1 MFSPPNRR
9 SYSFG
14 PYVLDLGQRR
24 LLRNGQPVPV
34 RPKVFDTLGA
44 LVENSD
50 RFLSKEELMAIV
62 WPDRSAVDE
71 SNLTHNVSVLRKV
84 LGQTRKTQYVVTVP
98 GRGYRFTAPVEASLE
113 GLIAVRP
120 FANLSSD
127 PDQDFF
133 CQGMAD
139 ELIDALAGV
148 EGLRVVGRTSSFDRR
163 LRELGAS
170 AVGERLGVSTILEG
184 SVRKAGDQLRISARL
199 TRTSDGSQ
207 LWSEHYD
214 RKLGDVFEIQE
225 RIARA
230 IVDRVRTKLLDPHP
244 GPVVSR
250 TTDDQDVYRLY
261 LEARYSLNHQTEQGM
276 EQAIRFLDR
285 ALKLQPGFARG
296 HALLAVCYAYQA
308 VYGFRPVPETVAKAE
323 EAVRQALELDDSSAL
338 AYRALGVL
346 SATFRWDWAAAQR
359 AYLRALRLDPDN
371 STAHYSYGNHMLA
384 PVGRLEEAEREI
396 RIAAELD
403 PLSPTFSQGLCLVLY
418 YARRYEE
425 AVVQARHTLALETD
439 YPIVSA
445 LLSAC
450 YSAMGRP
457 DEAIHERQVHLRN
470 TGRVEDAEAIRSI
483 YAKEGEPGALR
494 WMADQMLKR
503 ADAGEKRPFSLA
515 LLYSWLDE
523 REAALLWLE
532 DALNAK
538 LGAVMWTK
546 VHPAFDNL
554 RGEARFQELL
564 EEMGVNDP
572 RVATPGAV
580 VH

>member
-1 MFSPPNRR
+1 M
-9 SYSFG
+9 
-14 PYVLDLGQRR
+14 LDLGQRR
-24 LLRNGQPVPV
+24 LLRDGQPVPV
-34 RPKVFDTLGA
+34 RPKVFDTLRA

-50 RFLSKEELMAIV
+50 RLLHKEELMTIV
-62 WPDRSAVDE
+62 WPHRSAVDE
-71 SNLTHNVSVLRKV
+71 SNLTHNVSVLRKI
-84 LGQTRKTQYVVTVP
+84 LGQTSKTQYVVTVP

-113 GLIAVRP
+113 GSIAVRP
-120 FANLSSD
+120 FASLSPDS
-127 PDQDFF
+127 DQDFF
-133 CQGMAD
+133 CQGMAQ

-170 AVGERLGVSTILEG
+170 AVGEKLGVSTILEG

-199 TRTSDGSQ
+199 TRTSDGTQ

-225 RIARA
+225 HIARA
-230 IVDRVRTKLLDPHP
+230 IVDHVRTKLLDPHT

-276 EQAIRFLDR
+276 QQAIRFLDR

-296 HALLAVCYAYQA
+296 HALLAVCYAYRA

-338 AYRALGVL
+338 AYQALGVL
-346 SATFRWDWAAAQR
+346 SATFRWDWPAAQG
-359 AYLRALRLDPDN
+359 AYLRALRLDPGN

-470 TGRVEDAEAIRSI
+470 TGRVEDAEAIGSI
-483 YAKEGEPGALR
+483 YAEEGEPGALR
-494 WMADQMLKR
+494 WLADQLLKR
-503 ADAGEKRPFSLA
+503 SEAGENRPFSLA

-523 REAALLWLE
+523 REAALLCLE
-532 DALNAK
+532 DALKAK

-554 RGEARFQELL
+554 RGEPRFQELL
-564 EEMGVNDP
+564 DEMGVNDP